1 MALRSTSLSS
11 PIVPNCL
18 RSSSGCG
25 TDDCGRT
32 SGPSRPSTMPSPPST
47 RPSGARGRRS
57 FVFVRENGETATDL
71 SHLVFLVTWSAFDR
85 RHVPCIVALA
95 GGGREVVQPFDLR
108 GAQLDAVGGRVFLDA
123 GDPLGAGDRGD
134 VVALREQPGQSYMC
148 GRRPHHGRNRLH
160 LDDDAQVALA

>member
-11 PIVPNCL
+11 PIVPNWV

-57 FVFVRENGETATDL
+57 FVFVREDGETATDL
-71 SHLVFLVTWSAFDR
+71 SHLVLLVTWSAFDP
-85 RHVPCIVALA
+85 RHVPCVVALA

-108 GAQLDAVGGRVFLDA
+108 GAQLDAVGGGVFLDA
-123 GDPLGAGDRGD
+123 GDPLGPGDRVD
-134 VVALREQPGQSYMC
+134 AVALPEPPCERDLGGPLTHPA
-148 GRRPHHGRNRLH
+148 RTRLH
-160 LDDDAQVALA
+160 L